1 MNVVDFETIGW
12 EIECQVLPVA
22 NTRHQFDR
30 EQMRQLRKVTKN
42 RSLFPTDTSVLKLLY
57 LATQEILK
65 KWTMKIKH
73 WNQILA
79 QLSIHFKERVEEYL

>member
-1 MNVVDFETIGW
+1 MFRFSA
-12 EIECQVLPVA
+12 EIRRLLYTTNPIESY
-22 NTRHQFDR
+22 N
-30 EQMRQLRKVTKN
+30 RQLRKVIKN
-42 RSLFPTDTSVLKLLY
+42 RSLFPADTSVLKLLY

-79 QLSIHFKERVEEYL
+79 QLPIHFQERVAEYL